1 MSERRRLVV
10 LAMLLLQVE
19 SKFLASQAYGLDK
32 SRFHFFD
39 SAFDLVIGL
48 ASNLLGW
55 MPWVWDVS
63 AGLVAKAG
71 FDGWG
76 GDIPTSICFVVLTMI
91 MQVRPFVLK
100 RNRQVTNFAPP
111 LQTHNTAVFVWEL
124 ILLDCEAF
132 PLAKWTFA
140 SCRPTQAERQVCPQ
154 SLTLRSLESYRFHVP
169 LRDRTRLADSGW
181 TALRSLFH
189 FCGGS

>member
-10 LAMLLLQVE
+10 LAMRLLQVE

-63 AGLVAKAG
+63 AGLVVKAG

-100 RNRQVTNFAPP
+100 RNRQVANFALP

-124 ILLDCEAF
+124 ILLGCEAF
-132 PLAKWTFA
+132 PLAKW
-140 SCRPTQAERQVCPQ
+140 EMD
-154 SLTLRSLESYRFHVP
+154 LRFLS
-169 LRDRTRLADSGW
+169 ADS
-181 TALRSLFH
+181 S
-189 FCGGS
+189 